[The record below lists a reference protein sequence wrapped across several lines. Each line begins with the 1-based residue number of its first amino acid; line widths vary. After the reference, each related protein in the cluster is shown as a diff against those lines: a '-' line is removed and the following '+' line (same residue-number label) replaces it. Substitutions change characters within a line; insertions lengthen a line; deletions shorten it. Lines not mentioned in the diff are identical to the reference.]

1 MSLIIE
7 WLFPKNCF
15 GCGKGNKYLCNLCE
29 SQMSVGSLVRKDL
42 FEGIIS
48 IYKYDGLMKAIIEK
62 IKYEF
67 VSDVIEELAQSMGKK
82 LNINYPNIVKYWQE
96 EKFCLIPIPLFWQ
109 RKNWRGFNQSEIL
122 VEKLAKILNLNYEN
136 NILLRNIKTKNQATI
151 KNRELRRKNVI
162 NVFKVQPEIM
172 TPKNV
177 ILIDDVVTSGA
188 TMTAASMT
196 LKSSGTDL
204 LWGLSLCGVQK

>member
-15 GCGKGNKYLCNLCE
+15 GCHRGDKYLCNLCE
-29 SQMSVGSLVRKDL
+29 NQMDLGSLIRKDQ

-48 IYKYDGLMKAIIEK
+48 IYKYDGLIKVIVEK

-67 VSDVIEELAQSMGKK
+67 VSDVIEELAQFMGKK
-82 LNINYPNIVKYWQE
+82 LKIDYPNIVKYWQK

-122 VEKLAKILNLNYEN
+122 VEKLAKILDLKYEN
-136 NILLRNIKTKNQATI
+136 NVLSRNIKTKNQAKI
-151 KNRELRRKNVI
+151 RNREVRRKNII
-162 NVFKVQPEIM
+162 NVFKAESGIM

-177 ILIDDVVTSGA
+177 ILVDDVVTSGA
-188 TMTAASMT
+188 TMTAALRT
-196 LKSSGTDL
+196 LKNSGASL
-204 LWGLSLCGVQK
+204 LWGLSLCGAQK